1 MRGCCMSAVRS
12 LRRDCLLI
20 EECSSI
26 IDGAN
31 VYNLMKGMREDCVYR
46 LKVLVLGDK
55 GLPFL
60 MQASA
65 RPRSSSPSYADIHQ
79 TPHSYRPSRTS
90 TSTPKGNNTHSN
102 APRENSSITHHDT
115 NAASISGTSAQPA
128 TLVIPSPTSA
138 SNASM
143 RTQ

>member
-26 IDGAN
+26 IDCAN
-31 VYNLMKGMREDCVYR
+31 VYNLMKAMREDCVYR

-55 GLPFL
+55 GLPSL
-60 MQASA
+60 TQASA
-65 RPRSSSPSYADIHQ
+65 RHRSSSPSYADINP
-79 TPHSYRPSRTS
+79 TPHCCRPSKTS
-90 TSTPKGNNTHSN
+90 TSSPNARNTPSN
-102 APRENSSITHHDT
+102 APRENSSITPRVT
-115 NAASISGTSAQPA
+115 NAAFIFGTSAQPA
-128 TLVIPSPTSA
+128 TPVTPSPTFA
-138 SNASM
+138 SNAST